1 MHTSMEAGPMIKKG
15 DMKLSKWISAYENN
29 NVDIGL
35 ACGFSGKAQIG
46 KGMWAAPD
54 MMKQMMVEKIAHLK
68 SGANCAW
75 VPSPTAA
82 SLHTLHYHEVDIFDE
97 QDKIKKRKKLN

>member
-15 DMKLSKWISAYENN
+15 DMKSSKWISAYENN

-54 MMKQMMVEKIAHLK
+54 MMKQMMNEKIGHLK
-68 SGANCAW
+68 AGANF
-75 VPSPTAA
+75 
-82 SLHTLHYHEVDIFDE
+82 IFLLPL
-97 QDKIKKRKKLN
+97 QPLYMLFIIIKQIYLANKRKY